1 MTNIESRKN
10 VLLKD
15 VLNLYRYQI
24 ERYSI
29 QTYTNSFS
37 VKQKRVVVQR
47 YEYGIMV
54 SNSMGEVRW
63 AKN

>member
-37 VKQKRVVVQR
+37 VKQKRVIVQR